1 MSWPNLEEDVRPSA
15 MNEQRLIEIE
25 TKLAHQ
31 EVLIAEL
38 NQVITQQ
45 QITIT
50 QLETSLKSFVKE
62 FLAHNAN
69 EKHANEKPP
78 HY

>member
-1 MSWPNLEEDVRPSA
+1 

-31 EVLIAEL
+31 EVLITEL
-38 NQVITQQ
+38 NQVISQQ
-45 QITIT
+45 QNTIH
-50 QLETSLKSFVKE
+50 QLQASLKSFVNGYLDSKGKE
-62 FLAHNAN
+62 
-69 EKHANEKPP
+69 HANEKPP

>member
-1 MSWPNLEEDVRPSA
+1 

-31 EVLIAEL
+31 EILISEL
-38 NQVITQQ
+38 NQVIARQQETIDQLQAGLKGFFKRYGELNGDSTQ
-45 QITIT
+45 
-50 QLETSLKSFVKE
+50 VGP
-62 FLAHNAN
+62 
-69 EKHANEKPP
+69 ANEKPP

>member
-1 MSWPNLEEDVRPSA
+1 

-31 EVLIAEL
+31 EVLIGEL
-38 NQVITQQ
+38 NQVIARQQETLDQLQTGLKGFFKRYREVNGDGTQ
-45 QITIT
+45 
-50 QLETSLKSFVKE
+50 VGP
-62 FLAHNAN
+62 
-69 EKHANEKPP
+69 ANEKPP